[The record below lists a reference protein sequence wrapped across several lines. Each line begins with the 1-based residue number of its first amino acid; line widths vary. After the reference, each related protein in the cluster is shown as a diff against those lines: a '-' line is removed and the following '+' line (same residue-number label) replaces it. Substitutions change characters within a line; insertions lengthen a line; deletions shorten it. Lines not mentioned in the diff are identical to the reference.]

1 MQRRIF
7 YLLLAAAAVCVPPF
21 ACAQPWPSKPIRLV
35 VPFPPGGPTDIVAR
49 PLAAKL
55 GEALGQPVLVENR
68 AGAGGVVGTES
79 VARATADGYTLLLG
93 TVGTHAINLT
103 LYPKLPYDPQ
113 RDFQAVSLVAS
124 APVLLVALPSAAAG
138 GAAQLLAQARGA
150 GGAALTFGSAGNGT
164 PGHLTGEMFKSASR
178 ARFTHIPYKGSAPAV
193 SDLLGGHIQLMF
205 DPIQSVL
212 PHVKAGKIQA
222 IATSGAKRSATL
234 PNVPTFAEI
243 GVEVETTAWWGLFA
257 PAQTPRE
264 VLARLNAEI
273 IRAMHAA
280 DMQEKLSAAGIDP
293 AGTSAEGFADFLK
306 IETAKWGKAVRDSG
320 AKLD

>member
-55 GEALGQPVLVENR
+55 GEALGQPVVVENR

-79 VARATADGYTLLLG
+79 VARATPDGYTLLLG

-124 APVLLVALPSAAAG
+124 A
-138 GAAQLLAQARGA
+138 
-150 GGAALTFGSAGNGT
+150 
-164 PGHLTGEMFKSASR
+164 
-178 ARFTHIPYKGSAPAV
+178 
-193 SDLLGGHIQLMF
+193 
-205 DPIQSVL
+205 
-212 PHVKAGKIQA
+212 
-222 IATSGAKRSATL
+222 
-234 PNVPTFAEI
+234 
-243 GVEVETTAWWGLFA
+243 
-257 PAQTPRE
+257 
-264 VLARLNAEI
+264 
-273 IRAMHAA
+273 
-280 DMQEKLSAAGIDP
+280 
-293 AGTSAEGFADFLK
+293 
-306 IETAKWGKAVRDSG
+306 
-320 AKLD
+320 